1 MLIQSRAGTQDFPAR
16 GGGGL
21 RQRAALQRM
30 AGPCVALAVWT
41 VCALPAAVMAQAE
54 RPAPQPR
61 PVEEQPPPPR
71 ILPFGPGRVRLPR
84 LPGQPGPLGTTPIP
98 SKETLEEYG
107 RFVESFVDPRNTID
121 LVVDRTRLMLLKE
134 PVTRTQ
140 VADERIAELSTL
152 NPKQLILQGR
162 RVGTTVLTL
171 WFRDPKDNTEKI
183 LSYLVRVIPDPEA
196 KARLEQV
203 YKALEDEI
211 NEAFKD
217 SVVHLFLVGDKLA
230 VSGEAKD
237 IADAT
242 QILRV
247 ARANAPTED
256 PARIPVSTLNVSV
269 PPGDPNAPGG
279 LPSLADF
286 LVAGG
291 PNVINLLRIPGEQQ
305 VMLRVTVAEINR
317 AAARSIGLNF
327 SITNNRGVQVFANN
341 TGNIATGGT
350 VGLFGGTTGVGANQ
364 NSLAGLLTNNLPVLL
379 DNGQITL
386 AINALRTLN
395 YARSLAEP
403 NLVAI
408 NGQTATFQAGGQF
421 PVPVVT
427 SGIGGGTGTSPLQG
441 VNFVPFGV
449 LLSFTPFITDKDRIR
464 LSVAAEVST
473 RDLASGANIGG
484 ANVAGLTTRNFQ
496 TTVELREG
504 QTLAVAGL
512 IQNNLG
518 ADAQRVP
525 FFGDLPFLSPLTSFN
540 RTTSGEQELVV
551 LITPELVS
559 PLEPKEVSRLP
570 GSDVFEPGDV
580 EFYLLGRL
588 ESRRETDNRAS
599 TRTDFHRIL
608 SYRQCEQLYIYGPS
622 GHSEDPP
629 VPPPPLPLPP
639 PPVAPP
645 HHY

>member
-1 MLIQSRAGTQDFPAR
+1 
-16 GGGGL
+16 
-21 RQRAALQRM
+21 M
-30 AGPCVALAVWT
+30 AGPCVALAVWA
-41 VCALPAAVMAQAE
+41 VCALPAAVLAQAAQ
-54 RPAPQPR
+54 PAPQPQTAPQPR
-61 PVEEQPPPPR
+61 PVAEETPPPR
-71 ILPFGPGRVRLPR
+71 FLPFGSDRVRLPR
-84 LPGQPGPLGTTPIP
+84 LPREPGPIGATPVP
-98 SKETLEEYG
+98 SKETREEYG
-107 RFVESFVDPRNTID
+107 RFVESFVDPRNVID

-140 VADERIAELSTL
+140 VADERFAELNVL
-152 NPKQLILQGR
+152 NPKQIILQGR
-162 RVGTTVLTL
+162 RVGTTVVTL
-171 WFRDPKDNTEKI
+171 WFRDPKDNKEKI
-183 LSYLVRVIPDPEA
+183 LSYLVRIIPDPEA
-196 KARLEQV
+196 KSRLEQV
-203 YKALEDEI
+203 YKALEDEL

-230 VSGEAKD
+230 VGGEAKD

-242 QILRV
+242 HILRIV
-247 ARANAPTED
+247 RANAPQEAND
-256 PARIPVSTLNVSV
+256 PSRIPVSNLNLTV

-305 VMLRVTVAEINR
+305 VMLRVVVAEINR
-317 AAARSIGLNF
+317 QAARSIGLNL
-327 SITNNRGVQVFANN
+327 SITNKMGIQVFANN
-341 TGNIATGGT
+341 TGNIATGG
-350 VGLFGGTTGVGANQ
+350 VASALGAQNGLNASNGMT
-364 NSLAGLLTNNLPVLL
+364 TNNLPVAL
-379 DNGQITL
+379 DNGQIRL
-386 AINALRTLN
+386 AIDALRTLS

-408 NGQTATFQAGGQF
+408 NGQVATFQAGGSF

-427 SGIGGGTGTSPLQG
+427 TSTFGGSALQG

-449 LLSFTPFITDKDRIR
+449 LLNFTPFITDKDRIR
-464 LSVAAEVST
+464 LTVAAEVST
-473 RDLASGANIGG
+473 RDPSTGTNINGS
-484 ANVAGLTTRNFQ
+484 NVVGLNTRNFQ

-512 IQNNLG
+512 IQTNLG
-518 ADAQRVP
+518 ADAQRIP

-540 RTTSGEQELVV
+540 RTSSGEQELVV
-551 LITPELVS
+551 LVTPELVS
-559 PLEPKEVSRLP
+559 PLEPKEVTRLP

-588 ESRRETDNRAS
+588 ESRRETDYRAS
-599 TRTDFHRIL
+599 TRTDFHRVL

-622 GHSEDPP
+622 GHSEHPP
-629 VPPPPLPLPP
+629 VPPPAIPLPP